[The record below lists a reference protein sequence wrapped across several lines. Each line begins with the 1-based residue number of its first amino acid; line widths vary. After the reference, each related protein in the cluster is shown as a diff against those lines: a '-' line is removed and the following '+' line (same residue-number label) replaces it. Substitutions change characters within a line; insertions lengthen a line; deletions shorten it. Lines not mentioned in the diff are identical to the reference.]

1 MKNIK
6 NIKYIL
12 FYSHGEH
19 VYYCFKSMR
28 SRQELIKDFNN
39 KHEVVKYLFA
49 IPCNKMLFL
58 LYCYI
63 YDGDHIALYDY
74 LYNNV
79 PGMSKAKILVQYVRD
94 HYIEIFID
102 CEDYLNESC

>member
-12 FYSHGEH
+12 FYTIRNH
-19 VYYCFKSMR
+19 VYYYFKSMR
-28 SRQELIKDFNN
+28 SRQELIKDFKN
-39 KHEVVKYLFA
+39 KNEAVKYLFA

-58 LYCYI
+58 LDYSI
-63 YDGDHIALYDY
+63 YDCDHMPIYDY
-74 LYNNV
+74 LYNNA
-79 PGMSKAKILVQYVRD
+79 PNKSKAEILVQYVKD
-94 HYIEIFID
+94 HYIEIFKD